1 MRVVNNSSEDIIL
14 KLAFNE
20 GFANFFSVLAQEIQ
34 GVTFPPVI
42 NTIPR
47 NTILEAYE
55 AGDLRF
61 REFDVETP
69 DKRGE
74 DNELAVMAILWDL
87 FDTPNDGGRDQI
99 SMGVGPLFELL
110 QTSKPLTLDQ
120 LWDALMSNAPD
131 LATKLK
137 YGEIFELNGVSPT
150 ILGGVASL
158 SISPPTKTLT
168 VMKADP
174 APTLVW
180 SVPVAHDG
188 TTPLLKK
195 FGVRFFDDTGNE
207 VFNTGYLPIGPNPGM
222 LKVTGTQYEYVPDAS
237 TWAQVTNLVGSTS
250 RKFRWVVYGSAV
262 FSAFPPS
269 SDFPVPFDTGPY
281 WSGVGEVEVLP

>member
-1 MRVVNNSSEDIIL
+1 MRVVNNSSHKDIL
-14 KLAFNE
+14 QLAFNE

-55 AGDLRF
+55 AGDSRF
-61 REFDVETP
+61 REFSVETP
-69 DKRGE
+69 GKSGE

-87 FDTPNDGGRDQI
+87 FDTPNDGERDQI

-110 QTSKPLTLDQ
+110 QTSKPLTLDE

-150 ILGGVASL
+150 VLGGVASL
-158 SISPPTKTLT
+158 SSSPPTKSLT
-168 VMKADP
+168 VKKADA

-188 TTPLLKK
+188 TTRLLSE
-195 FGVRFFDDTGNE
+195 FGVLFFDDSGNE
-207 VFNTGYLPIGPNPGM
+207 IFDTGYLPIGPSPGM
-222 LKVTGTQYEYVPDAS
+222 LKLTGTEYEVCPRCAR
-237 TWAQVTNLVGSTS
+237 LGH
-250 RKFRWVVYGSAV
+250 K
-262 FSAFPPS
+262 
-269 SDFPVPFDTGPY
+269 
-281 WSGVGEVEVLP
+281 